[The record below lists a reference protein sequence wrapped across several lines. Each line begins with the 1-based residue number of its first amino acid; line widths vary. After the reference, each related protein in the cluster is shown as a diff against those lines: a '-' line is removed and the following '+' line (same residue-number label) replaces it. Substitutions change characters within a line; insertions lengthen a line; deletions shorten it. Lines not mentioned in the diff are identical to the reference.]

1 MRGKFS
7 ICEKLHY
14 NESVFCLGH
23 SVVSNLLDAIFENRI
38 LYASNTVL
46 IMMIILILV
55 CDVYKA
61 IRVSNFLENV
71 HNT

>member
-1 MRGKFS
+1 MAPNLPRTFS

-46 IMMIILILV
+46 IMMMILILV

-61 IRVSNFLENV
+61 ILENV